1 MARDHAFQALERF
14 ARRHCWR
21 YYAPLAVGI
30 RAMPMSLNRLSS
42 CASSNRRYMLT
53 FIDWFNNVV
62 NSSWA
67 FRAPSLGTH
76 LEVPMS
82 AFEVMRRASLGV
94 FGAVALAFASAP
106 VGAFALSRAVS
117 GIKVDVGP
125 LRANAGD
132 PTAAWVARALPG
144 ALAQALTDVGRAGAP
159 ISVRIDYVILGPSS
173 GGAQFGGA
181 TPDQMIGEVVVG
193 GIAHEL
199 RASTSYYPM
208 AVDQP
213 HFEQA
218 NYDRVF
224 QLSRA
229 FAYWAAR
236 GYSGT

>member
-1 MARDHAFQALERF
+1 MQ
-14 ARRHCWR
+14 
-21 YYAPLAVGI
+21 
-30 RAMPMSLNRLSS
+30 
-42 CASSNRRYMLT
+42 T
-53 FIDWFNNVV
+53 FIYWFNNVV

-82 AFEVMRRASLGV
+82 TFEVMRRASLGV
-94 FGAVALAFASAP
+94 FGAVALACASAP
-106 VGAFALSRAVS
+106 VGAFALTRAVS

-144 ALAQALTDVGRAGAP
+144 ALAQALTDVGRPGAP

-181 TPDQMIGEVVVG
+181 APDQMIGEVIVG

-199 RASTSYYPM
+199 RGSTSYYPM

-213 HFEQA
+213 DYVQS
-218 NYDRVF
+218 NYDRIA
-224 QLSRA
+224 QLCQA
-229 FAYWAAR
+229 FAYWAVR
-236 GYSGT
+236 GR

>member
-1 MARDHAFQALERF
+1 
-14 ARRHCWR
+14 
-21 YYAPLAVGI
+21 
-30 RAMPMSLNRLSS
+30 
-42 CASSNRRYMLT
+42 
-53 FIDWFNNVV
+53 
-62 NSSWA
+62 
-67 FRAPSLGTH
+67 
-76 LEVPMS
+76 MS

-94 FGAVALAFASAP
+94 FGAVALASASAP
-106 VGAFALSRAVS
+106 VGAFALTRAVT
-117 GIKVDVGP
+117 GINVDVAP

-181 TPDQMIGEVVVG
+181 APDQMIGEVIIG

-199 RASTSYYPM
+199 RGSTSYYPM

-229 FAYWAAR
+229 FANWAAR
-236 GYSGT
+236 GY

>member
-1 MARDHAFQALERF
+1 
-14 ARRHCWR
+14 
-21 YYAPLAVGI
+21 
-30 RAMPMSLNRLSS
+30 
-42 CASSNRRYMLT
+42 
-53 FIDWFNNVV
+53 
-62 NSSWA
+62 
-67 FRAPSLGTH
+67 
-76 LEVPMS
+76 MS

-94 FGAVALAFASAP
+94 FGAVALACASAP
-106 VGAFALSRAVS
+106 VGAFALTRAVT
-117 GIKVDVGP
+117 GINVDVAP

-144 ALAQALTDVGRAGAP
+144 ALAQALADVGRAGAP

-181 TPDQMIGEVVVG
+181 APDQMIGEVIVG

-236 GYSGT
+236 GYWRT